1 MNINCRGRL
10 LDLSEPKIMGILNI
24 TPDSF
29 YDGGKYINRE
39 AISKRANE
47 ILSEGGSIID
57 VGAYS
62 SRSGAQEISSSEEK
76 KRLDIAL
83 DQIRKDFPDAIISV
97 DTFRADVAEY
107 VIEHYDVDM
116 INDISAGILDTKML
130 EVVAYYHVPY
140 IMMHMKGTPQT
151 MQTNPIYKDVVA
163 DVIYYFSERIRK
175 TALLG
180 IPDVII
186 DPGFGFG
193 KTLDH
198 NYEILA
204 NLDAF
209 KILQKPLLVGLS
221 RKSMIY
227 KLLNKTPD
235 QSLAGTIS
243 VNTIAL
249 TKGAN
254 LLRVHDVQEASDC
267 IAIFNKF
274 SQFKSFE
281 YNNLFDLE

>member
-1 MNINCRGRL
+1 MNINCGGRL
-10 LDLSEPKIMGILNI
+10 IDLSEPKIMGILNI

-39 AISKRANE
+39 TISKRANE
-47 ILSEGGSIID
+47 IIAQGATIID

-62 SRSGAQEISSSEEK
+62 SRPGAIDISSSEEK

-107 VIEHYDVDM
+107 VIEHYDVDI
-116 INDISAGILDTKML
+116 INDISAGIVDTRIL
-130 EVVAYYHVPY
+130 EVIAYYHVPY
-140 IMMHMKGTPQT
+140 IMMHMQGTPQT
-151 MQTNPIYKDVVA
+151 MQNNPFYKDVVA
-163 DVIYYFSERIRK
+163 DIIYYFSERLRK
-175 TALLG
+175 TAFLG

-193 KTLDH
+193 KTIDH

-209 KILQKPLLVGLS
+209 KILQKPILVGLS

-227 KLLNKTPD
+227 KLLNKTPK

-243 VNTIAL
+243 LNTIAL
-249 TKGAN
+249 LKGAN
-254 LLRVHDVQEASDC
+254 ILRVHDVEEAADC
-267 IAIFNKF
+267 IAIFKKF